1 MRTELSKVGPRNFK
15 PLALVAAGVIGQAAM
30 DAIEAA
36 VPDLNLIGLGFSP
49 RQLEKMAVAY
59 GNASAMDALE
69 PTITTPSAGTPVQY
83 LQQWLPGYVRMITQ
97 ARKIDELI
105 GISIGG
111 KWEDEEVVQ
120 GVLELTGT
128 SVPYGDL
135 TNIPFSSWNANYER
149 RTVIRFE
156 EGLQVGVLEQKRAAA
171 AGIDSAAEKRAAA
184 AMALEIQRNRVG
196 FYGYNGGANRTYG
209 LMNDPNLPA
218 YSNLPT
224 GGWATATW
232 LQIIAD
238 IRSMFAALRA
248 QSGDT
253 IDPDTANVTLAIA
266 SEKVD
271 YLGVTSE
278 YGQSVRQWLRETYPN
293 ARVVSVPEFN
303 NANGGADV
311 AYLFAETVNDG
322 STDDNRVIIQ
332 VVQVKAQL
340 LGVDQGA
347 KTYVEDYTNAT
358 GGVMVK
364 RPYAIVRRSGL

>member
-1 MRTELSKVGPRNFK
+1 MRTELSKVGPRNVK
-15 PLALVAAGVIGQAAM
+15 PLALIAAGMTGQAAM

-36 VPDLNLIGLGFSP
+36 VPDLNLIGLGFSE
-49 RQLEKMAVAY
+49 RQLQKMA
-59 GNASAMDALE
+59 GLHSGSAMDALE
-69 PTITTPSAGTPVQY
+69 PTITTPNAGTPVQY
-83 LQQWLPGYVRMITQ
+83 LQQWLPGFVRMITA

-184 AMALEIQRNRVG
+184 AMALEIRRNSVG
-196 FYGYNGGANRTYG
+196 FYGYNNGANRTYG
-209 LMNDPNLPA
+209 ILNDPNLPA

-224 GGWATATW
+224 GSWATATW

-278 YGQSVRQWLRETYPN
+278 YGQSVREWLRQTYPN

-311 AYLFAETVNDG
+311 AYLFAETVEDG
-322 STDDNRVIIQ
+322 STDDNRTIIQ